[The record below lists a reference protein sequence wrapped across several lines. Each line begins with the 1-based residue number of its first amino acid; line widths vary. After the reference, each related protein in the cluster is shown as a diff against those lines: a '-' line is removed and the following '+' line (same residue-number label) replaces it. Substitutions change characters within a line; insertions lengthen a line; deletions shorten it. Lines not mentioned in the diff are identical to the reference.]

1 MRSLQTFKVHR
12 ARATVRRWLQ
22 QIELSGLT
30 LSGLPIALSWVADG
44 VRGMGDR
51 TSKLSCLAKM
61 LNEPKNN

>member
-1 MRSLQTFKVHR
+1 MIRKMRSLQTFKVHR

-22 QIELSGLT
+22 QIELSGLA
-30 LSGLPIALSWVADG
+30 IALWTGDR

-51 TSKLSCLAKM
+51 TSKPSCLAKM